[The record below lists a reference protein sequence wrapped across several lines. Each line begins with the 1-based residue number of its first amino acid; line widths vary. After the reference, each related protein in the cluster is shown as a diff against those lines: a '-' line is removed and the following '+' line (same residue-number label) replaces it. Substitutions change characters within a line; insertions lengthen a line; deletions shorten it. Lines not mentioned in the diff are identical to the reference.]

1 VIGEPLVQLLLLLG
15 AAVAVVWLFHRLRV
29 PPVLGYLL
37 VGVLLGPYTP
47 GPVIEG
53 HQLRVLAEYGIVFLL
68 FTIGLNFSLPQIHA
82 LRHLVLGLGTAQVL
96 LTTAVIGTIAWLA
109 GLSPAAAFVV
119 GAVFAQ
125 SSSTIIG
132 RLLQEQG
139 EEQTRHGRLGLAMSV
154 FQDVTAAP
162 LIVVVPVLGAVAD
175 AQALAVAIGATVAK
189 AALAFGL
196 VYFAGRAVLQPLFRA
211 IAERRSGELF
221 TLTVLFVSLTAAWLA
236 SSLGLSMAFGAFL
249 VGMML
254 GETEFRHQVES
265 AVRPFR
271 DVLLGLFFVG
281 IGMLFDLSA
290 IPDIW
295 PKAVGATLLLLVAKI
310 LLVAPMVRWAGLDW
324 ATSWRVALL
333 LAVGGEFGFALLAI
347 GFQAGVVEPWVE
359 QVVLM
364 SVLLSMVVAP
374 YLIRHNGTLAGM
386 LVQSAGSDA
395 TRPVPSRPDA
405 GAAADLAGHVIVCG
419 YGRVGHT
426 VATLLE
432 TSGVAFVA
440 YDTDLAR
447 VAQGRAAG
455 HLVLYGDVADPEL
468 LAAGRAEHAALVVI
482 TIDHAATA
490 LRVVSSLRARYPR
503 LPIVARAR
511 DLEESGRL
519 VEAGAT
525 QAHPEAVEAS
535 LRLGAAALRMVGA
548 SADQVDVLLDS
559 VRDEGYDLVREQPA
573 PDAPPQDP
581 PSPRDAR

>member
-1 VIGEPLVQLLLLLG
+1 MFEEPLVQLLLLLG
-15 AAVAVVWLFHRLRV
+15 AAVAIVTLFHRLRT

-47 GPVIEG
+47 GPAVEG
-53 HQLRVLAEYGIVFLL
+53 QQLRLFAEYGIVFLL
-68 FTIGLNFSLPQIHA
+68 FSIGLNFSLPQIHA

-96 LTTAVIGTIAWLA
+96 LTTAVVGLIAWLV
-109 GLSPAAAFVV
+109 GVPPAAALVV

-132 RLLQEQG
+132 RLLQDQG

-162 LIVVVPVLGAVAD
+162 LIVIVPVLG
-175 AQALAVAIGATVAK
+175 LATDVQSLTVSVVWVLAK
-189 AALAFGL
+189 AAVAFAL
-196 VYFAGRAVLQPLFRA
+196 VYFAGRSVLHPFFRI

-221 TLTVLFVSLTAAWLA
+221 TLSVLFVSLAAAWVT

-271 DVLLGLFFVG
+271 DVLLGLFFIG

-295 PKAVGATLLLLVAKI
+295 HLALAGTVVLLVTKV
-310 LLVAPMVRWAGLDW
+310 LLVAPMVRWAGIDW
-324 ATSWRVALL
+324 RTAWRVALL

-347 GFQAGVVEPWVE
+347 GFTAGVVEARVE

-364 SVLLSMVVAP
+364 SVLLSMLVAP
-374 YLIRHNGTLAGM
+374 YLIRHNGALATVMTSG
-386 LVQSAGSDA
+386 GSDE
-395 TRPVPSRPDA
+395 RIPDTSCA
-405 GAAADLAGHVIVCG
+405 DVDAAAQLAGHVIVCG

-426 VATLLE
+426 VATLLD
-432 TSGVAFVA
+432 TSGVPFVA

-447 VAQGRAAG
+447 VEQGRAVG
-455 HLVLYGDVADPEL
+455 HLVLYGDIADPEL
-468 LAAGRAEHAALVVI
+468 LATGRADEASLVVI
-482 TIDHAATA
+482 TIDRTDIAVRVTSA
-490 LRVVSSLRARYPR
+490 LRGLHPR
-503 LPIVARAR
+503 LPIIARAR
-511 DLEESGRL
+511 DLEASGRL
-519 VEAGAT
+519 LDAGAS
-525 QAHPEAVEAS
+525 QAYPEAIEAS
-535 LRLGAAALRMVGA
+535 LRLGAMALQLVGA
-548 SADQVDVLLDS
+548 SAEHVDGLLQG
-559 VRDEGYDLVREQPA
+559 VRDRGYDLVRDDSA
-573 PDAPPQDP
+573 QDP
-581 PSPRDAR
+581 KGPGEAA

>member
-1 VIGEPLVQLLLLLG
+1 MIGEPLVQLLLLLG

-548 SADQVDVLLDS
+548 SADQVDVLLDA

>member
-1 VIGEPLVQLLLLLG
+1 MIGEPLVQLLLLLG